1 MATSWQARLQSKMN
15 HLSQKLN
22 DNMIGLMGVVT
33 DVVFI
38 RQNLNKVYDPVSL
51 TVDDVDV
58 INVSFPSL
66 KDIPMRRFLFTDD
79 NFYVA
84 NNATEDDVQ
93 PFKAYVQTK
102 YRVDQGSII
111 LKFFDNPQGST
122 PLGNLPTAEK
132 PWVLPLKVAEVLGTF
147 GGRSMIWQQMNLV
160 YLDHMI
166 PDQIMQWCITL
177 ANRRNILGW

>member
-1 MATSWQARLQSKMN
+1 MAPSWQSRLQAKLN
-15 HLSQKLN
+15 ILSQKLN
-22 DNMIGLMGVVT
+22 DNAISLTGLTT

-38 RQNLNKVYDPVSL
+38 RQNLNKVSDPVSI

-58 INVSFPSL
+58 INITFPGMV
-66 KDIPMRRFLFTDD
+66 DIPMRRFLFTDD
-79 NFYVA
+79 QFYVA
-84 NNATEDDVQ
+84 NNATDDEQQ
-93 PFKAYVQTK
+93 PFEAYVQTK
-102 YRVDQGSII
+102 YRVETGSIV
-111 LKFFDNPQGST
+111 LKFFDNPHGDT

-147 GGRSMIWQQMNLV
+147 GGRSMVWQKMNLV
-160 YLDHMI
+160 YLDHII